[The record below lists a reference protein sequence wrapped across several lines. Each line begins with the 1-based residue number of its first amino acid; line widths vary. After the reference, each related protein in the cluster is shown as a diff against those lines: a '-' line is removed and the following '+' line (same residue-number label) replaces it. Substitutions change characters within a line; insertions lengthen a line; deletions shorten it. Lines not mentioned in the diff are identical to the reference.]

1 MKTTPFHTLIRIA
14 PNPASG
20 EAVVVGIVFFD
31 GMRHW
36 LRISQRKV
44 RLAGLLAP
52 NLKGVIRDAISNVER
67 RVALDTQERQS
78 AFAASVKPSG
88 NDLLK
93 PSDWDYLSRYSNGI
107 MRVSPRSAVAIF
119 EDESPENVFEQ
130 LYIQLVD
137 GNNVQEKVDKAINT
151 PLVQE
156 TVIQLMERVKPVVHT
171 NLKITDRQLP
181 ELFFEFR
188 MECIGLNGSFTAAH
202 ALPLESYGMDTL
214 QQHVFEYD
222 TVARSLLRKF
232 KRDPSKSAFY
242 LLCDEPNEES
252 DPDKHKFWRAVKE
265 NPLLTVIPSDEADM
279 VAERIEK
286 TGARRFLKPESQQQ
300 QAA

>member
-1 MKTTPFHTLIRIA
+1 MKIAPFHTLIRIA

-20 EAVVVGIVFFD
+20 EAVVIGIVFFD
-31 GMRHW
+31 GTRYW
-36 LRISQRKV
+36 LRVSSRKV

-52 NLKGVIRDAISNVER
+52 NLKGVIRDAVANVER
-67 RVALDTQERQS
+67 RVALDTQTRQS
-78 AFAASVKPSG
+78 AVAASTRPSG
-88 NDLLK
+88 GNLLQ
-93 PSDWDYLSRYSNGI
+93 PADWEYLSRYSNGI
-107 MRVSPRSAVAIF
+107 VRVGPLNTVAIF
-119 EDESPENVFEQ
+119 EGESPEGVFEQ
-130 LYIQLVD
+130 LYVQLVD
-137 GNNVQEKVDKAINT
+137 GSNVQEQLSKVT
-151 PLVQE
+151 PSPLVQE
-156 TVIQLMERVKPVVHT
+156 TVLQLMERVKPIVHT

-232 KRDPSKSAFY
+232 KRDPRKSAFY

-265 NPLLTVIPSDEADM
+265 NPLLTVIPSDKAEM
-279 VAERIEK
+279 VAERIEE
-286 TGARRFLKPESQQQ
+286 TGARKFLKAETQ